1 MLTQEKKVKGFSL
14 LEVIVVLVII
24 GIIAAVGMPNYSA
37 WKKDREVRAAATRII
52 NIFNGISTQLQRN
65 VFPFMQMEVIVSDN
79 QIQFLAK
86 GLSQKRFT
94 EEKLDHAATWNAY
107 LTGASFDD
115 SICKTSDID
124 IGTPPYW
131 DDLDTVD
138 KSEALIFQYTS
149 SDITSDLNVGNSA
162 ICFSTD
168 GTFYSAA
175 GEFNNADSI
184 NEVLFICSR
193 AVGAQCSDEG
203 GQYHFAITWNRFGN
217 PQLEKWIEGTG
228 WVVQ

>member
-1 MLTQEKKVKGFSL
+1 MLAQEKKIKGFTI
-14 LEVIVVLVII
+14 LEVIVVVII
-24 GIIAAVGMPNYSA
+24 VGIIAAVGMPNYSK
-37 WKKDREVRAAATRII
+37 WKKDREVRAAASRIV

-65 VFPFMQMEVIVSDN
+65 VFPFMQMEVIVSDV

-94 EEKLDHAATWNAY
+94 EERLKDPATWNAY
-107 LTGASFDD
+107 ITGASFNDA
-115 SICKTSDID
+115 ICKTSVDD
-124 IGTPPYW
+124 TTDPPYW

-138 KSEALIFQYTS
+138 KNEAMIFQYTS
-149 SDITSDLNVGNSA
+149 SDIASDLSGGNSA